1 MKSFALFVLI
11 IGVVF
16 VVMGYTEM
24 EMASKKS
31 KKEIEYRF
39 VPRSVYD
46 EIGTIEVSDKY
57 NDLFLLRDPIS
68 SRGSLYYSNLV

>member
-1 MKSFALFVLI
+1 MKSLALFIFI
-11 IGVVF
+11 IGVIYL
-16 VVMGYTEM
+16 VMGYTEM
-24 EMASKKS
+24 EMKSKKS

-57 NDLFLLRDPIS
+57 NDLFLLNDPIS
-68 SRGSLYYSNLV
+68 SRRSLYYSNLV